1 MKKIA
6 LMGTAFAAAV
16 LSSSVAAQSSVTLYG
31 LIEDGVDF
39 YNNSAG
45 RNLLETRDG
54 AFTGIYGSRWGLT
67 GEEDLGGGMS
77 TVFRLENGFN
87 SSTGGLGQGGRMFG
101 RQAYVGLAD
110 KSYGSVLLGRQY
122 DEVADYLQ
130 FAGSGSQWGGIVTHA
145 SDIDNV
151 SNSYRISNVVKYVS
165 PNFHGFTFSGLYAF
179 SNDSS
184 IGGAGTTAAQS
195 AGASYANGPFKVAVA
210 YYYLKHPA
218 TYITDGHYVANTVG
232 AAIGAAGPWSYVGN
246 PNSARTVGAGASYL
260 LGKLTFRALYTQA
273 RFIDANG
280 TTSNVRFDDYDISL
294 NYALTPSLGVGLAYL
309 YTLGHVDYLGQ
320 EPKYNRLAA
329 GVSYKLSARSQIY
342 GVIVGQQAGGA
353 AKGADLYE
361 GTAANM
367 STTNRQ
373 VGGRIAF
380 IHKF

>member
-6 LMGTAFAAAV
+6 LMGTALAAAV

-45 RNLLETRDG
+45 KNLLETRDG

-110 KSYGSVLLGRQY
+110 KSYGSVLVGRQY
-122 DEVADYLQ
+122 DEVVDYLQ

-151 SNSYRISNVVKYVS
+151 SNSYRISNAVKYVS
-165 PNFHGFTFSGLYAF
+165 PNFHGFMFSGLYAF

-184 IGGAGTTAAQS
+184 IGGA
-195 AGASYANGPFKVAVA
+195 
-210 YYYLKHPA
+210 
-218 TYITDGHYVANTVG
+218 
-232 AAIGAAGPWSYVGN
+232 
-246 PNSARTVGAGASYL
+246 
-260 LGKLTFRALYTQA
+260 
-273 RFIDANG
+273 
-280 TTSNVRFDDYDISL
+280 
-294 NYALTPSLGVGLAYL
+294 
-309 YTLGHVDYLGQ
+309 
-320 EPKYNRLAA
+320 
-329 GVSYKLSARSQIY
+329 
-342 GVIVGQQAGGA
+342 
-353 AKGADLYE
+353 
-361 GTAANM
+361 
-367 STTNRQ
+367 
-373 VGGRIAF
+373 
-380 IHKF
+380 